1 MSTNL
6 FSLFFALLFFIASSI
21 QAQSKVL
28 LRLNLHKGTTY
39 EMTMAS
45 VNQINQEMMGQKMK
59 IDQKMEMV
67 FSYVVVDVLP
77 DKNFLIEYSF
87 LKMKLDM
94 DINGQK
100 VVMDSESDSTDP
112 MNASIK
118 DLISLKLK
126 LTLNPKGE
134 VQKVEGLEE
143 YGKKLSGNPQMAQT
157 MQMFIDENNF
167 KTFFAQTFNYFPE
180 NEVAVGEQWKST
192 IKMPAL
198 MNTAIV
204 MVFEVAAIENNQVHL
219 NVESVVDTETQIEQ
233 MGMKMDVKMA
243 GKQSGKMI
251 LDAADGWVSS
261 SDLIQRFDMNMK
273 MKNPQNGE
281 DVVIPMIM
289 NSTVKITVNKK
300 QNN

>member
-1 MSTNL
+1 MSTKL
-6 FSLFFALLFFIASSI
+6 FSLFFVVLFLIASSI

-28 LRLNLHKGTTY
+28 LRLNLQKGTTY

-45 VNQINQEMMGQKMK
+45 VNQIDQEMMGQKMK

-67 FSYVVVDVLP
+67 FSYVVADVLP

-87 LKMKLDM
+87 LRMKLGM

-100 VVMDSESDSTDP
+100 VAMDSEGDSSDP

-143 YGKKLSGNPQMAQT
+143 YGKKLSGNPQMAQA
-157 MQMFIDENNF
+157 MQMFTDENNF

-180 NEVAVGEQWKST
+180 HEVAVGEQWKST

-233 MGMKMDVKMA
+233 MGMKMDVKMV
-243 GKQSGKMI
+243 GKQSGKMV
-251 LDAADGWVSS
+251 LGAADGWLSS
-261 SDLIQRFDMNMK
+261 SDLIQKFDMNMK

-281 DVVIPMIM
+281 DMVIPMIM

-300 QNN
+300 